1 MKRLSSRAAIAC
13 AVALYFFALAGA
25 VALVWTA
32 HGTVLE
38 RVLTGVGALLAEW
51 VLLVS
56 YAVHEAGHLL
66 SGLAAGLSVG
76 RVCVGR
82 LCVSR
87 EGVRIVGRARQ
98 AGETAFWLRTERGA
112 RTRLFIAALG
122 GPAAGLAFGAL
133 FLALYFTL
141 PYHPALL
148 FFAVLALFCMQEAL
162 SELLPAQLLAGN
174 TDGMTL
180 AELAAHE
187 GETEVA
193 LRVMRAQ
200 CRIKKEDIASL
211 PRELLYDVPVVRE
224 DAPVFS
230 ELMKLRIAWCEARSD
245 EDGAAAARARL
256 SSCEE
261 E

>member
-1 MKRLSSRAAIAC
+1 ML
-13 AVALYFFALAGA
+13 
-25 VALVWTA
+25 
-32 HGTVLE
+32 
-38 RVLTGVGALLAEW
+38 GV
-51 VLLVS
+51 
-56 YAVHEAGHLL
+56 
-66 SGLAAGLSVG
+66 
-76 RVCVGR
+76 
-82 LCVSR
+82 
-87 EGVRIVGRARQ
+87 
-98 AGETAFWLRTERGA
+98 
-112 RTRLFIAALG
+112 
-122 GPAAGLAFGAL
+122 L

-148 FFAVLALFCMQEAL
+148 FFAVLALFCIQEAL

-200 CRIKKEDIASL
+200 CRIKKEGIASL

-230 ELMKLRIAWCEARSD
+230 ELMKLRIAWCEAHSD
-245 EDGAAAARARL
+245 KDGAAAARARL

>member
-1 MKRLSSRAAIAC
+1 MKALNELTAFAAPIPADN
-13 AVALYFFALAGA
+13 LDTDQLMPKQFL
-25 VALVWTA
+25 
-32 HGTVLE
+32 
-38 RVLTGVGALLAEW
+38 RGVDK
-51 VLLVS
+51 
-56 YAVHEAGHLL
+56 

-98 AGETAFWLRTERGA
+98 AGETAFCLRTERGA

-148 FFAVLALFCMQEAL
+148 FFAVLALFCIQEAL

-245 EDGAAAARARL
+245 KDGAAAARARL
-256 SSCEE
+256 LSCEVE
-261 E
+261 